1 MVLLLLA
8 ALLAA
13 GVGAVF
19 KATGA
24 LPGLERTSVDAR
36 FDVRGTQTPRPD
48 VVIVGM
54 DQRTLDA
61 DPNAAV
67 PFNRHRH
74 ARVIRQ
80 LKKAGAK
87 VIAYDVQFTEPS
99 RFLDADDDLFR
110 AVRAAKPVVL
120 GTSEVARDG
129 STAIFGGG
137 PGLKASRA
145 TPSNV
150 NFGNDDDG
158 TVRMM
163 PFESQRLESFAMAAA
178 RLQVEHAIKTPPGD
192 EARID
197 FPGPPGTIPELS
209 FGDVERGSF
218 DPAAVRGKVVVVGG
232 TAEAFHDFHP
242 TPVSKHT
249 PGAEI
254 QAA

>member
-1 MVLLLLA
+1 MVLLVLA

-36 FDVRGTQTPRPD
+36 FDVRGTQTPRSD

-61 DPNAAV
+61 DPNAAI

-99 RFLDADDDLFR
+99 RFADADEDLIY
-110 AVRAAKPVVL
+110 AVRAGKPMVL
-120 GTSEVARDG
+120 STTEVARDG
-129 STAIFGGG
+129 STAILGGG
-137 PGLKASRA
+137 STLKFSRA
-145 TPSNV
+145 TPAN
-150 NFGNDDDG
+150 GNIFNDADG
-158 TVRMM
+158 VLRHMR
-163 PFESQRLESFAMAAA
+163 FESQRLETLAMAAA
-178 RLQVEHAIKTPPGD
+178 RLQLGHPIK
-192 EARID
+192 
-197 FPGPPGTIPELS
+197 
-209 FGDVERGSF
+209 
-218 DPAAVRGKVVVVGG
+218 
-232 TAEAFHDFHP
+232 
-242 TPVSKHT
+242 
-249 PGAEI
+249 
-254 QAA
+254 